1 MCQSKKNIKSPPQNQ
16 AVQKLDTQPTGQHD
30 HSSSDNEY
38 VFSANTVSSK
48 HPTANIKIQGKEV
61 NVIID
66 TRATVNLMEEDDFQH
81 IKNQISLS
89 SSMTKIYPYKSK
101 TPLTT
106 LGRFK
111 TDIAANNKFTAA
123 EFHVVTTGGETG
135 GSLLC
140 YKTPRDLGLISVV
153 NQVTDKSLSEKLT
166 EEYAELFTGIGKLKG
181 HKVKLRIDESIQ
193 PVAKPHRRIPFH
205 VRKQAEE
212 KLEEMEHDDIIEKVG
227 VLTPWVSPIV
237 VALKPKNPNDIRICI
252 DMRQPN
258 VAMKHETHY
267 TYHG

>member
-1 MCQSKKNIKSPPQNQ
+1 MCQSEKNIKSRPQNQ
-16 AVQKLDTQPTGQHD
+16 AVQKLNTQPTGQHD

-140 YKTPRDLGLISVV
+140 YKTARDLGLISVV
-153 NQVTDKSLSEKLT
+153 NQVTDKPLSEKLT
-166 EEYAELFTGIGKLKG
+166 EEYAELFTGIGKLNG
-181 HKVKLRIDESIQ
+181 HKVKLRIDESVQ

-205 VRKQAEE
+205 VRKQAEK
-212 KLEEMEHDDIIEKVG
+212 KLEEMEHDDIIEKVDD
-227 VLTPWVSPIV
+227 LTPWVFPIV

-258 VAMKHETHY
+258 VAMKRETHY